1 MPPGLKP
8 TGGTIV
14 TRHRHV
20 ILMLLAG
27 LASAPAA
34 AEQAASE
41 NHGYFGV
48 GLMLSSDTQSSDA
61 GGDITSRGGGLVLNG
76 AGIINASQGIGFGL
90 NGAMDLGSRTYDD
103 ADVTDT
109 EFQLGFDGGVIV
121 AELLYLS
128 LGLQF
133 LNQTDDATDI
143 MRTYTVVPF
152 GVGVMAGTPEGYFL
166 AQLRFGGGQLSNDQD
181 SSTEDFGYF
190 GLRLQGQTGTANGL
204 QFMGG
209 LEFDAYDASDFDYTD
224 NIFRFFFGL
233 GFGG

>member
-1 MPPGLKP
+1 MSKLRYGISL
-8 TGGTIV
+8 
-14 TRHRHV
+14 
-20 ILMLLAG
+20 LLA
-27 LASAPAA
+27 AVVAPVPAIAEEAA
-34 AEQAASE
+34 A

-48 GLMLSSDTQSSDA
+48 GLMLSTDTQSSSA
-61 GGDITSRGGGLVLNG
+61 FGDVTSRGGGIVLNG
-76 AGIINASQGIGFGL
+76 AGILSGGQGIGFGL
-90 NGAMDLGSRTYDD
+90 NGAMDIGSRTYDD

-109 EFQLGFDGGVIV
+109 EFQMAFDGGVV
-121 AELLYLS
+121 LVDLLYLS

-133 LNQTDDATDI
+133 LNQTDDASDI

-152 GVGVMAGTPEGYFL
+152 GVGVLTGNEEGYLL

-181 SSTEDFGYF
+181 STTEDFGYF
-190 GLRLQGQTGTANGL
+190 GLRLMGQTGTANGL

-209 LEFDAYDASDFDYTD
+209 LEFDSYDAADYDYTD